1 MLTINYKQ
9 IYQTNENGNTEWVLI
24 IYDIS
29 ANHYVGIPVYSKE
42 EKNTT
47 YLKSINK
54 YANINALKDYNKSLM
69 SRCIYEKGKPL
80 KITNKEYNDL
90 LIKCKTSLIEYLNIN
105 INSDIDGI
113 AYLKWCRDKHILN
126 VNELAPNKLKQN
138 GIYWVN
144 MGYNIGSELRKLR
157 PVILWR
163 PTSDKKTWTMIPLTT
178 KKRNDNYYFHYDL
191 ECLTEGSAKIEN
203 MMNFSYKRIV
213 APYYS
218 KHKLAIITK
227 NDYDNIKKIIER
239 YYLFKY
245 QSEKNKKN

>member
-9 IYQTNENGNTEWVLI
+9 IYQTNENRNTEWVLI

-29 ANHYVGIPVYSKE
+29 ANHYVGVPVYSNK
-42 EKNTT
+42 EKNTV

-54 YANINALKDYNKSLM
+54 YANINAIKDYNKSLM
-69 SRCIYEKGKPL
+69 TRCIYEKGKPL
-80 KITNKEYNDL
+80 KITNKEYNNL
-90 LIKCKTSLIEYLNIN
+90 LFDCKGALIEYLNTN
-105 INSDIDGI
+105 IKSDTDGI
-113 AYLKWCRDKHILN
+113 AYLKWCRDKHLLN
-126 VNELAPNKLKQN
+126 INDLTPNKLKQN

-157 PVILWR
+157 PAILWR
-163 PTSDKKTWTMIPLTT
+163 PTGDKKTWAMIPLTT

-203 MMNFSYKRIV
+203 MMNFSYKRII

-227 NDYDNIKKIIER
+227 NDYDNIKKILER
-239 YYLFKY
+239 YYLFKQESE
-245 QSEKNKKN
+245 QSEKN